1 MSLIVAGFVK
11 NGVVVPNSPLP
22 EGAFVEVHVVSGPIE
37 VPPELQEEFD
47 AWNRASAK
55 ALKSFPAPGPTPAEL
70 RRMPREQR
78 QAVLAAAAELAE
90 EDYRSDKELTG
101 FEAYGAP

>member
-1 MSLIVAGFVK
+1 MSVVVAGLVK

-22 EGAFVEVHVVSGPIE
+22 EGVQVEIR
-37 VPPELQEEFD
+37 
-47 AWNRASAK
+47 WNEGAA
-55 ALKSFPAPGPTPAEL
+55 PAGAGITPREL

-78 QAVLAAAAELAE
+78 QAILAAAAKLAE

-101 FEAYGAP
+101 FQAFSEEELDDGESDSR